1 MKRNGHIKT
10 QGSLLNRLKSYYYRQ
25 TTTLGATFTILD
37 CEYMKII
44 LHELWLILKD
54 VNMKAIL
61 AVINTTRTV
70 VKNMA

>member
-1 MKRNGHIKT
+1 MKT
-10 QGSLLNRLKSYYYRQ
+10 QGSLLNRLKSEKKIIGK

-54 VNMKAIL
+54 VSFNRFSFKSKQE
-61 AVINTTRTV
+61 
-70 VKNMA
+70 KNVLISKSK

>member
-1 MKRNGHIKT
+1 MKT
-10 QGSLLNRLKSYYYRQ
+10 QGSLLNRLKSEKKIIAK

-54 VNMKAIL
+54 VSFNRFSFKSKQE
-61 AVINTTRTV
+61 
-70 VKNMA
+70 KNVLISKSK